1 MNYWVQERLQCLQES
16 FNQEYCGDIDKVIDV
31 VASCFQGGNTLL
43 ICGNGGSAADA
54 QHIAAEF
61 VGRFQIERPGLPAIA
76 LGTNPATLTAWSND
90 HEFETIFARQ
100 VQSFGKKGDI
110 LWALSTSGRSKN
122 VILAL
127 KEAKERGL
135 ITIGMAG
142 NNGGM
147 MRDLIDYPLFVR
159 EKNTPYVQEI
169 HLITYHRICEQ
180 VEAQL
185 FAHNT
190 IEKPLVAS

>member
-1 MNYWVQERLQCLQES
+1 MQQKINCLQES
-16 FNQEYCGDIDKVIDV
+16 FNENYCDDIDRVIDV
-31 VASCFQGGNTLL
+31 VVSTFKSGHTLF

-61 VGRFQIERPGLPAIA
+61 VGRFQMERPGLPAMA

-90 HEFETIFARQ
+90 HSFETIFSRQ
-100 VQSFGKKGDI
+100 VESFGKNGDV
-110 LWALSTSGRSKN
+110 LWVLSTSGKSKN
-122 VILAL
+122 VLLAL
-127 KEAKERGL
+127 KTAKERGL

-147 MRDLIDYPLFVR
+147 MNNLIDYPLFIQ
-159 EKNTPYVQEI
+159 EKNTPFVQEI
-169 HLITYHRICEQ
+169 HLMTYHRICEQ

-185 FAHNT
+185 FTHHSVD
-190 IEKPLVAS
+190 KSLMVD

>member
-1 MNYWVQERLQCLQES
+1 MNSWVQKRLQCLEES
-16 FNQEYCGDIDKVIDV
+16 FNEEYCQDIDKVIDIL
-31 VASCFQGGNTLL
+31 ASRFQTGHTLL

-61 VGRFQIERPGLPAIA
+61 VGRFQLNRPGLPAIA

-100 VQSFGKKGDI
+100 VQSFGKAGDI
-110 LWALSTSGRSKN
+110 LWVLSTSGKSPN
-122 VILAL
+122 VIQAL
-127 KEAKERGL
+127 KVAKERGL

-147 MRDLIDYPLFVR
+147 MNGLIDYPLFVR
-159 EKNTPYVQEI
+159 EKNTPYIQEI

-185 FAHNT
+185 FADQTLAMSHD
-190 IEKPLVAS
+190 